1 MQLQRI
7 WPKRLLSHCLFFTAP
22 HSQPTPHI
30 HAHTPGSRPHIHLQL
45 LTLIHDFGCCF
56 ARGHH
61 KCRLNVCQSVSFF
74 AFCLFKK
81 RKQSTLQ
88 NGVHVYVCIRRGRD
102 PSVWISGRGGVEN
115 AFVRLLHAFL
125 TLILRSAGEQSRNN
139 KRFTSLA
146 VGFQLIASETH
157 VGERRKMG
165 NGKPPA
171 SKLQMKIL
179 IIHDTSR
186 SERKVSTR

>member
-1 MQLQRI
+1 MTLAVVLREGI
-7 WPKRLLSHCLFFTAP
+7 INVVLMFA
-22 HSQPTPHI
+22 SQ
-30 HAHTPGSRPHIHLQL
+30 SL
-45 LTLIHDFGCCF
+45 
-56 ARGHH
+56 
-61 KCRLNVCQSVSFF
+61 FF

-157 VGERRKMG
+157 VGKGGKWEMG
-165 NGKPPA
+165 NPQQA
-171 SKLQMKIL
+171 SCK
-179 IIHDTSR
+179 
-186 SERKVSTR
+186 